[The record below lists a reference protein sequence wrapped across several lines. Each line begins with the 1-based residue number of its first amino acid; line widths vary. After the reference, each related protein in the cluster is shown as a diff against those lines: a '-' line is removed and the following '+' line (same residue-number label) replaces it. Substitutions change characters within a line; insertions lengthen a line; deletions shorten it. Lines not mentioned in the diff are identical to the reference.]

1 KRGDEVKVEAMPF
14 VAEDAPEP
22 AKPGLLGLPVE
33 KSDVMRLA
41 EIALFG
47 LVGVVALLTVLRP
60 MVVRLT
66 TLAPASL
73 ADGGGGLLAGAPVN
87 GAAAAGRGTL
97 GQVPGA
103 ALAGPAPSGL
113 LEDESMVSLAQIEG
127 QMRASSVRRVADLVE
142 RHPDETLTVVRGW
155 IGREAG

>member
-1 KRGDEVKVEAMPF
+1 
-14 VAEDAPEP
+14 
-22 AKPGLLGLPVE
+22 
-33 KSDVMRLA
+33 MRLA

-47 LVGVVALLTVLRP
+47 QVGVVALLTVLRP

-66 TLAPASL
+66 TLAPTAL
-73 ADGGGGLLAGAPVN
+73 ANDGSGLLTGAPAM
-87 GAAAAGRGTL
+87 GTAATGQAAPGHASGT
-97 GQVPGA
+97 
-103 ALAGPAPSGL
+103 ALAGPGPSAL

-142 RHPDETLTVVRGW
+142 RHPDETLSVVRNW